1 MSKFDDLKVKH
12 KELTTEYF
20 RLMEQGPTSS
30 SNKKLDELEIAM
42 DHINRDIEFEN
53 KKFRFSANYFNNL
66 SMNESREL
74 QKFSFAK
81 FLREASSGVL
91 TGLEMESHQEGA
103 LEMRRIG
110 GEGAKGFCISEK
122 VLLATNVRASTGQN
136 ITTPA
141 DGGNLAHTMPVMYFE
156 ALANALVL
164 PSLGATFLPGL
175 NGYLPIVR
183 GSLFNAEWLPEG
195 GGATI
200 VKADFGKILMQAKR
214 VCAIGAFSKQ
224 LLIQTSLGV
233 ENLIL
238 NGLVNANAQAI
249 LTAIINGLAAN
260 NQPVGILT
268 TPGITILP
276 GGVNGVSPDWAQLV
290 ALETAVAMANADIG
304 SLGYLTNAKVRGK
317 LKNTLKSVGA
327 PAYCWEGSEVNGY
340 KAAVTNA
347 VPSNLTKGTS
357 VGNCS
362 AIIFGNWK
370 DLLIGSWGGLD
381 IVVDSYT
388 LAEKSELRILVNSFV
403 DAAIANPASFS
414 MMKDALTV

>member
-12 KELTTEYF
+12 SELTTEYF
-20 RLMEQGPTSS
+20 RLMDQGPTNEN
-30 SNKKLDELEIAM
+30 NKKLDELEVAM
-42 DHINRDIEFEN
+42 DHINREIEFEN

-66 SMNESREL
+66 TMGESREL

-81 FLREASSGVL
+81 FLREASTGVL
-91 TGLEMESHQEGA
+91 TGLEMESHQEGVK
-103 LEMRRIG
+103 EMRHIG
-110 GEGAKGFCISEK
+110 GEDAKGFCISEK

-136 ITTPA
+136 ITNPA

-156 ALANALVL
+156 ALSNALVL

-183 GSLFNAEWLPEG
+183 GSLFDAEWLPEG
-195 GGATI
+195 TGSTT
-200 VKADFGKILMQAKR
+200 VKAQYGKILMQAKR
-214 VCAIGAFSKQ
+214 VCAAGVFSKQ

-233 ENLIL
+233 ENMIL

-249 LTAIINGLAAN
+249 QTAIINGLAAN
-260 NQPVGILT
+260 DQPVGILT
-268 TPGITILP
+268 TEGIAIVP
-276 GGVNGVSPDWAQLV
+276 GGDNGIAIDWSHIV
-290 ALETAVAMANADIG
+290 ALETAVALVNADIG

-317 LKNTLKSVGA
+317 LKNTLKSAGA
-327 PAYCWEGSEVNGY
+327 PAYCWEGAEVNGY

-347 VPSNLTKGTS
+347 VPSNLSKGTS
-357 VGNCS
+357 VENCS

-381 IVVDSYT
+381 VVVDPYT
-388 LAEKSELRILVNSFV
+388 LADKSELRIIVNSFA
-403 DAAIANPASFS
+403 DAAISNPASFS
-414 MMKDALTV
+414 MMKDVLTI